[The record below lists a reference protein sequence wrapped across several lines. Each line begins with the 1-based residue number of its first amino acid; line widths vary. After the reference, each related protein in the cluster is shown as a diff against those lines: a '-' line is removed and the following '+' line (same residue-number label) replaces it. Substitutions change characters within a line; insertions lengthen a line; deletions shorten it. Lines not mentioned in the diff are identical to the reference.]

1 MSYFWQETGLSSSP
15 TIPYQEGTD
24 IQVYRPVKDG
34 ASFHIQPYLKYMSRR
49 VYIVL
54 GTIFYKK
61 SLET

>member
-24 IQVYRPVKDG
+24 AEVYCPVKDG
-34 ASFHIQPYLKYMSRR
+34 DLVPYSALLEVYATP
-49 VYIVL
+49 YIVL